1 MEQTVELTQKQA
13 AVCDLTEAAVTVIA
27 GLSIKKGLK
36 FLISAGV
43 DKICDGMAMDE
54 KTYNSIKHVIN
65 ISTTLV
71 SGKISA
77 DYGSYVGDIVRGGF
91 NGYNTGC
98 QMAKGQNLSGSESEV
113 LAGGSEEE
121 C

>member
-13 AVCDLTEAAVTVIA
+13 VVCDLAEATVTVIA

-43 DKICDGMAMDE
+43 DKLCDGMAMDE
-54 KTYNSIKHVIN
+54 KTYKSIKNVIS

-91 NGYNTGC
+91 NGYNTGR
-98 QMAKGQNLSGSESEV
+98 QMAKGQNLSGSEFEV